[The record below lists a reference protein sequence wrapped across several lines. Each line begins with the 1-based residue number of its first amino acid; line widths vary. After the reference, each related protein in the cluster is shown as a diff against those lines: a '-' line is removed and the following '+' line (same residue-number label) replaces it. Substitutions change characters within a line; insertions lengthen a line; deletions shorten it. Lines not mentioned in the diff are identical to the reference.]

1 MEWER
6 LGDEAK
12 VIKMGVIVLKN
23 WSSEL
28 LSVVASTL

>member
-12 VIKMGVIVLKN
+12 IIKMGVIVLK
-23 WSSEL
+23 EL
-28 LSVVASTL
+28 VL

>member
-6 LGDEAK
+6 LDEAK
-12 VIKMGVIVLKN
+12 VIKMCVFVLKELA
-23 WSSEL
+23 SEL